1 VNSVTI
7 GFITFACIFG
17 AALLGMRL
25 RTTLPEQ
32 HLSPETKDS
41 VRLGMGFVAT
51 MAALLLGLLVASAKG
66 SYDTQKS
73 EVNQMAAKIV
83 VLDRMLANYG
93 PEAAEPRELLRHSV
107 ESAIYRMWPDKMSQH
122 GQMDPSASSGEALY
136 DSIQKLTPQNDL
148 QRAIKSQ
155 AIGVGIEIGRAR
167 WLLFAQQETSVTRP
181 VLIVAIFWLA
191 IIFLSFGLFAP
202 KNKIVVAT
210 WILAALSVAGAIFI
224 IVEMDQP
231 FGGLVRISSGPM
243 QNALSHLGR

>member
-1 VNSVTI
+1 MNAVTI
-7 GFITFACIFG
+7 AFLAFAGILG

-25 RTTLPEQ
+25 RTALPEQ

-66 SYDTQKS
+66 SYDTQKN
-73 EVNQMAAKIV
+73 EVTQMAAKIV

-93 PEAAEPRELLRHSV
+93 PEAAEPREVLRRTV

-122 GQMDPSASSGEALY
+122 GQMDPSASSGEGLY
-136 DSIQKLTPQNDL
+136 DSIQKLSPQNDA
-148 QRAIKSQ
+148 QRALKSQ
-155 AIGVGIEIGRAR
+155 ALGVGVELGRAR
-167 WLLFAQQETSVTRP
+167 WLLFAQGTSSIARP
-181 VLIVAIFWLA
+181 VLIIAIFWLA

-202 KNKIVVAT
+202 SNKIVVAT
-210 WILAALSVAGAIFI
+210 WILAALSVAGAIFLI
-224 IVEMDQP
+224 LELDQP
-231 FGGLVRISSGPM
+231 FGGFVRISSEPM